1 MPSPKD
7 VKKSAIATDN
17 WLAAKQAKHVK
28 MIEKSLTK
36 LQDNIIDNL
45 AKLVTDKTGRVEG
58 LKTNLKQAQ
67 GIHRNIENLFANDF
81 SNDMKKVI
89 NDFDSVE
96 QIIEKS
102 FGYLDESVK
111 FTGID
116 RTTMEV
122 LKNGYWQNYL
132 TLGDMKKNQII
143 QAVYDHVIANSSFS
157 ELVSMVR
164 GAVIGE
170 RSVTGTPLAAY
181 ARTYAND
188 FIMNFHNEVNLTKA
202 QTAGLKYFLYI
213 GNIIA
218 DSRPFCKTRAGN
230 YYTANQ
236 INSWTYRWKGKSG
249 PAMTHRGGYNCRHH
263 WQPIRKEWMEG
274 AKQIEVQNW
283 FTE

>member
-1 MPSPKD
+1 MPTPKHI
-7 VKKSAIATDN
+7 KKSVRVTNN
-17 WLAAKQAKHVK
+17 WLARRQAKHVS
-28 MIEKSLTK
+28 MVENSLVK

-67 GIHRNIENLFANDF
+67 AIHRKIENLFANDF
-81 SNDMKKVI
+81 SNDMKRVI
-89 NDFDSVE
+89 SDFDSVE
-96 QIIEKS
+96 QIIEQS

-111 FTGID
+111 FTSID
-116 RTTMEV
+116 RKTMAV
-122 LKNGYWQNYL
+122 LKDGYWQQYL
-132 TLGDMKKNQII
+132 SLGTTKKNQII

-164 GAVIGE
+164 GAVIGKT
-170 RSVTGTPLAAY
+170 SVVGTPLSVY
-181 ARTYAND
+181 AKTYAND

-202 QTAGLKYFLYI
+202 QNAGLNYFLYV
-213 GNIIA
+213 GNIIG
-218 DSRPFCKTRAGN
+218 DSRPFCKARAGK

-236 INSWTYRWKGKSG
+236 INSWTYRWQGKSG

-274 AKQIEVQNW
+274 AKHIEVQNW
-283 FTE
+283 FEE